1 MSPDPVREGPSL
13 TRVDGAWACARD
25 LVGDR
30 VILIHGFTAS
40 SVYLRAFARYFQDQ
54 LAEPLLYDYDSYLGI
69 DVAAAQLVDLLDNLR
84 QPGDRSRFVVVA
96 HSMGGL
102 VARRFLRLVAER
114 EDDAVVANLV
124 VGACYLGTPHA
135 GTLVGQPGVSPLA
148 DISDLLTGMY
158 PFLRSP
164 LCRSAKQLTQSDA
177 DGFIKT
183 LNAADR
189 DAPLKVPTLTVSGG
203 LSHLEFCNG
212 RIRNG
217 LVNQFVQ
224 NILRTPNDGL
234 VGESS
239 ANLQNV
245 LGRLDL
251 PITHDAAYP
260 AYETTNHTYLIRS
273 QSIAARVAR
282 WCRDRF

>member
-1 MSPDPVREGPSL
+1 
-13 TRVDGAWACARD
+13 
-25 LVGDR
+25 
-30 VILIHGFTAS
+30 
-40 SVYLRAFARYFQDQ
+40 
-54 LAEPLLYDYDSYLGI
+54 
-69 DVAAAQLVDLLDNLR
+69 
-84 QPGDRSRFVVVA
+84 
-96 HSMGGL
+96 
-102 VARRFLRLVAER
+102 
-114 EDDAVVANLV
+114 
-124 VGACYLGTPHA
+124 
-135 GTLVGQPGVSPLA
+135 
-148 DISDLLTGMY
+148 
-158 PFLRSP
+158 

-203 LSHLEFCNG
+203 LSLLEFCNG